1 MAIRLTRT
9 AGLSIGALRESL
21 PLSLCP
27 AGSIWWP
34 KLTDT
39 TSI

>member
-1 MAIRLTRT
+1 MAIRLSRG
-9 AGLSIGALRESL
+9 AGLSIGVLRESL
-21 PLSLCP
+21 LLSPCP

-34 KLTDT
+34 KLKDT